1 MKPGLYGLEG
11 RQAQKKTNF
20 LLNGLTS
27 GNNGSRLD
35 IVEQKMIIRFLGTN
49 LRPYRPDFIL
59 EHL

>member
-1 MKPGLYGLEG
+1 MKSGLYGLEG
-11 RQAQKKTNF
+11 RQAQKNEFFAQWSDFRQQRQHTI
-20 LLNGLTS
+20 
-27 GNNGSRLD
+27 D